1 MDKARL
7 TTLFQN
13 PHQITNDDAKAIKA
27 LKEEYP
33 YFQAL
38 TPLIAVADK
47 KFEPSAGKKSL
58 PTAAIYALDRKHL
71 KNLLQGNALETTNDN
86 SESEEYKP
94 VTFSNNNLKVNED
107 HLPDSFFNELFVE
120 MESLKKS
127 KEQFKRILEKL
138 EQEGSKA
145 TVKKPRKS
153 TTRKSVAKTT
163 VEKKPV
169 KTKAKPKATKTAVT
183 KKSTTALS
191 KTQSKKL
198 VPATKKAAKSTK
210 KKPND
215 LNTEI
220 SYDFINEIKL
230 KEKKEI
236 NDQHKK
242 EQIDLI
248 NNFIEKEPILTKK
261 FIENDPDAKRV
272 IEDLSVSSTSLSED
286 VISETLAKLMVK
298 QGRNQKA
305 IDIYKKLIWKFP
317 QKKTY
322 FAEQIEKLK
331 REQ

>member
-7 TTLFQN
+7 TTLIQD
-13 PHQITNDDAKAIKA
+13 PHQLTIDDAKAIKK

-38 TPLIAVADK
+38 TPLIVLTHK
-47 KFEPSAGKKSL
+47 KFEPSAEKNSL
-58 PTAAIYALDRKHL
+58 PTAAIYTLDRKHL
-71 KNLLQGNALETTNDN
+71 KNFLQDKSNKTTKQDTQPA
-86 SESEEYKP
+86 EYKQ
-94 VTFSNNNLKVNED
+94 VKYTHNNLKINED

-127 KEQFKRILEKL
+127 KEQYKRILEKL
-138 EQEGSKA
+138 EKEETKVI
-145 TVKKPRKS
+145 TKKPAKASTKKITAKS
-153 TTRKSVAKTT
+153 NSENKTTKAKAKPTVAKT
-163 VEKKPV
+163 KKITSS
-169 KTKAKPKATKTAVT
+169 KTSSQRKIESAANKRTKASG
-183 KKSTTALS
+183 KK
-191 KTQSKKL
+191 
-198 VPATKKAAKSTK
+198 VD
-210 KKPND
+210 D

-220 SYDFINEIKL
+220 SYDLINEIKL
-230 KEKKEI
+230 KEKQEI
-236 NDQHKK
+236 NDKHKK
-242 EQIDLI
+242 EQIALI

-322 FAEQIEKLK
+322 FAEQIENLK

>member
-7 TTLFQN
+7 TTLIQE
-13 PHQITNDDAKAIKA
+13 PHQLTIDDAKAIRQ

-38 TPLIAVADK
+38 TPLIVISDK
-47 KFEPSAGKKSL
+47 KFEPSSEKNSL

-71 KNLLQGNALETTNDN
+71 KQLLDNKAANTADSSSTLKDYKQVKYSND
-86 SESEEYKP
+86 
-94 VTFSNNNLKVNED
+94 NLKVNED
-107 HLPDSFFNELFVE
+107 HLSDSFFNELFVE

-127 KEQFKRILEKL
+127 KEQYRRILEKL
-138 EQEGSKA
+138 EQEEPKPTIKK
-145 TVKKPRKS
+145 TVKTS
-153 TTRKSVAKTT
+153 TRKTT
-163 VEKKPV
+163 TKAPAVKKV
-169 KTKAKPKATKTAVT
+169 AKPKTKTAVAKT
-183 KKSTTALS
+183 AKTSIVKSTENKATPKKTKATA
-191 KTQSKKL
+191 KRVTKPSKK
-198 VPATKKAAKSTK
+198 KAD
-210 KKPND
+210 D
-215 LNTEI
+215 LNAEI
-220 SYDFINEIKL
+220 SYDFIDEIKL

-236 NDQHKK
+236 SDQHKK
-242 EQIDLI
+242 EQIALI

-261 FIENDPDAKRV
+261 FIETDPDAKRV

-322 FAEQIEKLK
+322 FAEQIENLK